1 MLKGLRSSTVE
12 GYWYNSIFLQ
22 HLRRKIIYLLD
33 ESLVEYKYFEYVG
46 NSETVSLTVTHRKYS
61 KVL

>member
-1 MLKGLRSSTVE
+1 MLNGLRSSTVE

-22 HLRRKIIYLLD
+22 YLRRKIIYLLD
-33 ESLVEYKYFEYVG
+33 ESLVEYKYFKPVG
-46 NSETVSLTVTHRKYS
+46 NSESVSLTVTHRKYS